1 MLKRIQ
7 KKLCTEECVSGCIDV
22 ENKLFS
28 DISDIFKLTNLKY
41 GLEKND
47 DGINVQFMNGNA
59 RENLHLLFVRDR
71 MFVSHQHYD
80 LTGML
85 TSNTTSHFRSTSDA
99 VLYLLSVLPTTK
111 KDSG

>member
-28 DISDIFKLTNLKY
+28 DISDILEQTNLEY
-41 GLEKND
+41 GLKRND
-47 DGINVQFMNGNA
+47 DGIDIQFMNGDA

-80 LTGML
+80 LTGTL

-111 KDSG
+111 EPSG